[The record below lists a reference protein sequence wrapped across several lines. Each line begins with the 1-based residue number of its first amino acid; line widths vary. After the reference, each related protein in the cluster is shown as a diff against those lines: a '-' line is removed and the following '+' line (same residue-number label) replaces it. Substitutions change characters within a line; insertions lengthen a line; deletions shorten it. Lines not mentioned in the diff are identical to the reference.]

1 VGGVVCG
8 GACAEASDDANRH
21 EAIPA
26 AALQPLLSELAS
38 RGVYTAHQL
47 RGLTR
52 TQWRE
57 IMHAA
62 GMPASLA
69 RSAMKL
75 ASPPPPTELIII
87 IDE

>member
-1 VGGVVCG
+1 MT
-8 GACAEASDDANRH
+8 NRK
-21 EAIPA
+21 EEIPA
-26 AALQPLLSELAS
+26 AALQPLLSELAG

-47 RGLTR
+47 QSLTR

-62 GMPASLA
+62 GMPVSLA

-75 ASPPPPTELIII
+75 ASPPPPTEFVI

>member
-1 VGGVVCG
+1 MT
-8 GACAEASDDANRH
+8 NRK
-21 EAIPA
+21 EEIPV
-26 AALQPLLSELAS
+26 AALQPLLSELAG

-47 RGLTR
+47 QGLTR
-52 TQWRE
+52 PQWRE

-62 GMPASLA
+62 GMPMSLA

-75 ASPPPPTELIII
+75 ASPPPPTEFII